1 MCWHSA
7 EAPPYHKMITV
18 VRVADNAVAIFNVD
32 GRLFAIDDSCLR
44 CGASLASGA
53 LRGRHVSCSRCD
65 WQYDVITGCVHGVPR
80 LRIDRFEVKIV
91 NSQVLVAS
99 AAMPLSSDKTGDG
112 RAT

>member
-1 MCWHSA
+1 
-7 EAPPYHKMITV
+7 MITV
-18 VRVADNAVAIFNVD
+18 VRVADNAIAVFNVD
-32 GRLFAIDDSCLR
+32 GGLFAIDDSCLR

-53 LRGRHVSCSRCD
+53 FRGRQVICSRCD

-91 NSQVLVAS
+91 NSQVLVATT
-99 AAMPLSSDKTGDG
+99 AMPLSSDQPGDD

>member
-1 MCWHSA
+1 
-7 EAPPYHKMITV
+7 MITV
-18 VRVADNAVAIFNVD
+18 VRVADSTIAVFNVD

-44 CGASLASGA
+44 CGASLASGT
-53 LRGRHVSCSRCD
+53 LRGRQVICSRCD

-91 NSQVLVAS
+91 NSQVLVATT
-99 AAMPLSSDKTGDG
+99 AMPLSSDQPGDG